1 MIPKMLTTAIRSV
14 ILKMKNT
21 NEIKRIEEKF
31 EVQTYLDRLKYAIQ
45 SGNGKIHFQK
55 SRVVDNK
62 RDGRYTNRYT
72 LGKLFPDEDEVTALK
87 RELVNLEVRD
97 YIETVKD
104 LKFPERTEMRV
115 FGKFYFSDEVYIKIR
130 VELVSLSCGVGDS
143 YIFVMS
149 FHFAERSFKD
159 SDFPFKK

>member
-1 MIPKMLTTAIRSV
+1 MIGKYQLIPKMLTTAIRSV

-55 SRVVDNK
+55 SRV
-62 RDGRYTNRYT
+62 
-72 LGKLFPDEDEVTALK
+72 
-87 RELVNLEVRD
+87 
-97 YIETVKD
+97 
-104 LKFPERTEMRV
+104 
-115 FGKFYFSDEVYIKIR
+115 
-130 VELVSLSCGVGDS
+130 ELVSLSCGVGDS